1 MIKWN
6 CTTEELALLTKIAK
20 RVHEEFPNYP
30 DSHRTIIMDLNACH
44 SNGCPLQLAELL
56 TADRFEFTHDIY
68 GIRKA
73 INRTTG
79 KLTEDCF
86 TPRYVQPER
95 IAEIA

>member
-1 MIKWN
+1 MINWECNAKDFK
-6 CTTEELALLTKIAK
+6 LIVQIAE
-20 RVHEEFPNYP
+20 RVKMDIPNYP
-30 DSHRTIIMDLNACH
+30 DDRITVIMDLTACH
-44 SNGCPLQLAELL
+44 ANGCPLQLAELL

-86 TPRYVQPER
+86 VPRYAVQ
-95 IAEIA
+95 EITV